1 MGRPRAMPCRRGSL
15 AVAAGLLVVAVVAT
29 ALWLAP
35 AASALWL
42 APAAAGLRPATAAAA
57 LRLPPAA
64 AALRPATAAAAP
76 SARPDAWD
84 RVLALAGLTRET
96 CRFDEL
102 DMAQFGGHRHLL
114 AYFDALHRDPLRIP
128 FTARSFRL
136 TFAPATRS
144 AGEAVMRGGARIG
157 HGIRR
162 TLLGDP
168 NAEEARR
175 AAAPGALA
183 AAVRGVLQMGGR
195 TLTPAQ
201 DAILTRTAA
210 AVPTEVAR
218 QAAFLLLVEMKALRR
233 RQQAFAD
240 ATPAQLDRAFEIL
253 MRSGPPT
260 DAPAGREVEALRAS
274 ADLNYLFTGAV
285 DLAVAVDAA
294 RDALAARPH
303 RERFSFTWETPYGW
317 IVLRGGTD
325 DVTTGDRPYL
335 LIVDTSGNDRYAGGG
350 ATFSARHPVSV
361 LLDIEGS
368 DRYIELAGL
377 EESSVAQYAGRRAGS
392 RRPTFGAGILGYG
405 ILADASGDDRY
416 AALCHTQGRGA
427 LGIGVLIDSAGADRY
442 DAYTFAQGSAEFGL
456 GALCDSGGADEYR
469 CFTASQGFG
478 GTMGCGL
485 LLDGG
490 LEDDLYEA
498 NDTVIDFPSPQ
509 DRAHNA
515 SLAQGCGFGRRAD
528 HLDGR
533 SLAGGVGA
541 LLDLGGNNRFV
552 AGVFAQGVGYWYG
565 VGLLCS
571 GPGNDQYEGV
581 WYVQ

>member
-1 MGRPRAMPCRRGSL
+1 
-15 AVAAGLLVVAVVAT
+15 
-29 ALWLAP
+29 
-35 AASALWL
+35 
-42 APAAAGLRPATAAAA
+42 
-57 LRLPPAA
+57 
-64 AALRPATAAAAP
+64 
-76 SARPDAWD
+76 
-84 RVLALAGLTRET
+84 
-96 CRFDEL
+96 
-102 DMAQFGGHRHLL
+102 
-114 AYFDALHRDPLRIP
+114 
-128 FTARSFRL
+128 
-136 TFAPATRS
+136 
-144 AGEAVMRGGARIG
+144 
-157 HGIRR
+157 
-162 TLLGDP
+162 
-168 NAEEARR
+168 
-175 AAAPGALA
+175 
-183 AAVRGVLQMGGR
+183 
-195 TLTPAQ
+195 
-201 DAILTRTAA
+201 
-210 AVPTEVAR
+210 
-218 QAAFLLLVEMKALRR
+218 
-233 RQQAFAD
+233 
-240 ATPAQLDRAFEIL
+240 
-253 MRSGPPT
+253 
-260 DAPAGREVEALRAS
+260 
-274 ADLNYLFTGAV
+274 
-285 DLAVAVDAA
+285 
-294 RDALAARPH
+294 RPH

-368 DRYIELAGL
+368 DRYIERAGL
-377 EESSVAQYAGRRAGS
+377 EESSVAQYAGRRSGS

-490 LEDDLYEA
+490 FEDDLYEA
-498 NDTVIDFPSPQ
+498 NNTVIDFPSPQ

-581 WYVQ
+581 WYVQGASAHFAVGVLYDEGGNDRYRASMNMAQGAGHDFGPGFLFDAAGSDRYEAPNLSLGAGNANGFGFFWDRSGDDEYVVRRSTALGRASVDAGVRGTLRERNLTLGLFLDTGGRDTYPADQPWCGDGRSWTMEQSGPPAFPSVRGAGLDVEAPDTPEPR